1 MTMRRVM
8 ALAVLVALVWA
19 RPGFAQS
26 QAINGTIE
34 GTVTDGQGGV
44 PTEEG
49 MERYIRMGVRFVLS
63 GADFSFM
70 MTGATARATALRR
83 LE

>member
-1 MTMRRVM
+1 M
-8 ALAVLVALVWA
+8 
-19 RPGFAQS
+19 
-26 QAINGTIE
+26 
-34 GTVTDGQGGV
+34 GGV

-70 MTGATARATALRR
+70 MTGAIARATALRR
-83 LE
+83 LDQPA